1 MLVLVVVWD
10 SWKKYIEYMGGL
22 EYTTNEWNYPHSTI
36 GAHSAGAV
44 IRYLHCYIQGGYCR
58 RAQATRNLSYVMAKG
73 YLLRRRHTQY
83 RMAIG

>member
-36 GAHSAGAV
+36 DAYSEGAL

-58 RAQATRNLSYVMAKG
+58 RAQAT
-73 YLLRRRHTQY
+73 
-83 RMAIG
+83 